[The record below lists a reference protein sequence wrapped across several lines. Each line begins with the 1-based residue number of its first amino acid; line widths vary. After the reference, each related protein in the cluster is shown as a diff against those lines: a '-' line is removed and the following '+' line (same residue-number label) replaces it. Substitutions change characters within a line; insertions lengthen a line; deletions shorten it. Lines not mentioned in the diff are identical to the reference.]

1 MKLTEN
7 NELVMDSLNYMNFT
21 SESSAKDYKKSL
33 DTCREIIK
41 KIYDVDYKDYH
52 NIGIK
57 SYDRMH
63 MECRDIYLYTSC
75 FIMGI
80 PMALLSELENI
91 TVTEI
96 FKIIRS
102 INNRKSMEDR
112 ELFSKIFNHIQN

>member
-57 SYDRMH
+57 SYDRIH
-63 MECRDIYLYTSC
+63 MECRNIYLYTSC

-102 INNRKSMEDR
+102 INNRKSIEDR

>member
-21 SESSAKDYKKSL
+21 SESSARDYKKSL

-57 SYDRMH
+57 SYNRMH
-63 MECRDIYLYTSC
+63 MECRNIYLYTSC

-96 FKIIRS
+96 FKIVRS

>member
-63 MECRDIYLYTSC
+63 MECRNIYLYTSC

-96 FKIIRS
+96 FKIVRS
-102 INNRKSMEDR
+102 INNRKSIEDR

>member
-21 SESSAKDYKKSL
+21 SESSARDYKKSL

-57 SYDRMH
+57 SYNRMH
-63 MECRDIYLYTSC
+63 MECRNIYLYTSC

>member
-21 SESSAKDYKKSL
+21 SESSARDYKKSL

-41 KIYDVDYKDYH
+41 NIYDVDYKDYH

-57 SYDRMH
+57 SYNRMH
-63 MECRDIYLYTSC
+63 MECRNIYLYTSC

-80 PMALLSELENI
+80 PMDVLSELENL

-96 FKIIRS
+96 SKIVRS
-102 INNRKSMEDR
+102 INNRKSIEDR
-112 ELFSKIFNHIQN
+112 ELFSKIFNYIQN

>member
-21 SESSAKDYKKSL
+21 SDSSAKDYKKSL

-57 SYDRMH
+57 SYNRMH
-63 MECRDIYLYTSC
+63 MECRNIYLYTSC

-80 PMALLSELENI
+80 SIDVLSELENL

-96 FKIIRS
+96 FKTG
-102 INNRKSMEDR
+102 
-112 ELFSKIFNHIQN
+112 

>member
-21 SESSAKDYKKSL
+21 SESSARDYKKSL

-57 SYDRMH
+57 SYNRMH
-63 MECRDIYLYTSC
+63 MECRNIYLYTSC

-96 FKIIRS
+96 FKIVRS
-102 INNRKSMEDR
+102 INNRKSIEDR

>member
-21 SESSAKDYKKSL
+21 SESSARDYKKSL

-57 SYDRMH
+57 SYDRIH
-63 MECRDIYLYTSC
+63 MECRNIYLYTSC

-80 PMALLSELENI
+80 PMDVLSELENI

-96 FKIIRS
+96 FKIVRS
-102 INNRKSMEDR
+102 INNRKSIEDR

>member
-57 SYDRMH
+57 SYDRIH
-63 MECRDIYLYTSC
+63 MECRNIYLYTSC

-96 FKIIRS
+96 FKIVRS

>member
-57 SYDRMH
+57 SYDRIH
-63 MECRDIYLYTSC
+63 MECRNIYLYTSC

-96 FKIIRS
+96 FKIVRS
-102 INNRKSMEDR
+102 INNRKSIEDR

>member
-1 MKLTEN
+1 MKLTED
-7 NELVMDSLNYMNFT
+7 NELVMDSLNYMNCT
-21 SESSAKDYKKSL
+21 SESSARDYKKSL

-57 SYDRMH
+57 SYNRMH
-63 MECRDIYLYTSC
+63 MECRNIYLYTSC

-96 FKIIRS
+96 FKIVRS
-102 INNRKSMEDR
+102 INNRKSIEDR
-112 ELFSKIFNHIQN
+112 ELFSKIFNRIQN

>member
-52 NIGIK
+52 NISIK
-57 SYDRMH
+57 SYNKMH
-63 MECRDIYLYTSC
+63 MECRNIYLYTSC

-80 PMALLSELENI
+80 PMDVLSELENL

-102 INNRKSMEDR
+102 INNRKSLEDR

>member
-21 SESSAKDYKKSL
+21 SESSAKDYRKSL

-57 SYDRMH
+57 SYDRIH
-63 MECRDIYLYTSC
+63 MECRNIYLYTSC

-102 INNRKSMEDR
+102 INNRKSIEDR

>member
-57 SYDRMH
+57 SYNRMH
-63 MECRDIYLYTSC
+63 MECRNIYLYTSC

-102 INNRKSMEDR
+102 INNRKSIEDR

>member
-1 MKLTEN
+1 MKLTAN
-7 NELVMDSLNYMNFT
+7 TELVMDSLNYMNFT
-21 SESSAKDYKKSL
+21 SESSARNYKKSL

-41 KIYDVDYKDYH
+41 NIYDVDYKDYH

-63 MECRDIYLYTSC
+63 MECRNIYLYTSC

-80 PMALLSELENI
+80 PMDVLSELENLS
-91 TVTEI
+91 VTEI
-96 FKIIRS
+96 SKIVRS

-112 ELFSKIFNHIQN
+112 ELFSKIFNYIQN

>member
-57 SYDRMH
+57 SYNRMH
-63 MECRDIYLYTSC
+63 MECRNIYLYTSC

-96 FKIIRS
+96 FKIVRS

>member
-102 INNRKSMEDR
+102 INNRKSIEDR

>member
-21 SESSAKDYKKSL
+21 SESSARDYKKSL

-57 SYDRMH
+57 SYDRIH
-63 MECRDIYLYTSC
+63 MECRNIYLYTSC

-96 FKIIRS
+96 FKIVRS
-102 INNRKSMEDR
+102 INNRKSIEDR

>member
-63 MECRDIYLYTSC
+63 MECRNIYLYTSC

-96 FKIIRS
+96 FKIVRS

>member
-57 SYDRMH
+57 SYNRMH
-63 MECRDIYLYTSC
+63 MECRNIYLYTSC

-96 FKIIRS
+96 FKIVRS
-102 INNRKSMEDR
+102 INNRKSIEDR

>member
-21 SESSAKDYKKSL
+21 SESSARDYKKSL

-57 SYDRMH
+57 SYNRMH
-63 MECRDIYLYTSC
+63 MECRNIYLYTSC

-102 INNRKSMEDR
+102 INNRKSIEDR

>member
-21 SESSAKDYKKSL
+21 SESSARDYKKSL

-57 SYDRMH
+57 SYDRIH
-63 MECRDIYLYTSC
+63 MECRNIYLYTSC

-80 PMALLSELENI
+80 PMDVLSELENI

-102 INNRKSMEDR
+102 INNRKSLEDR
-112 ELFSKIFNHIQN
+112 ELFGKIFNHIQN

>member
-21 SESSAKDYKKSL
+21 SDSSAKDYKKSL

-57 SYDRMH
+57 SYNRMH
-63 MECRDIYLYTSC
+63 MECRNIYLYTSC

-80 PMALLSELENI
+80 SIDVLSELENVS
-91 TVTEI
+91 VTEI
-96 FKIIRS
+96 TKIIKS
-102 INNRKSMEDR
+102 INNRKSFEDR
-112 ELFSKIFNHIQN
+112 ELFSKIFNHIKD